1 MVGIEGDRLC
11 GISWKPSG
19 REEGGGIQGARWR
32 KWINQGR
39 GRGEVSGAI
48 FA

>member
-19 REEGGGIQGARWR
+19 REEERVFKGQDGG
-32 KWINQGR
+32 
-39 GRGEVSGAI
+39 SG
-48 FA
+48 